1 MRREQVIL
9 ISGCSSGIGRAA
21 AVEADRR
28 GHRVFASARDPQSI
42 ASLGEQSGARIRVL
56 RLDVQ
61 DAASCAAAVQSVLA
75 EAGRLDALVNNAGYA
90 QYGSV
95 EDVSIERW
103 QAQFDVNVFGALRL
117 TQAALP
123 AMRRARSGTIVNVS
137 SVGGKVSIPFAAPY
151 CSAKHALEAIS
162 DALRVEISP
171 FGIRVAVIEPGTIT
185 TRFEERARREA
196 DSFLKGAGP
205 YSPFYAGAEHAMDV
219 DLRKGELPPEAVA
232 RVIVDAIESEQPR
245 TRYPVTLLAR
255 LLIPLRRLLPDR
267 YFDWQMRKML
277 KLPSPPPAAPGDRR
291 RPD

>member
-1 MRREQVIL
+1 VRREQVIL

-21 AVEADRR
+21 AIEAARR
-28 GHRVFASARDPQSI
+28 GHRVFASARDPQTI
-42 ASLGEQSGARIRVL
+42 ASLGEQTGARIRTL

-103 QAQFDVNVFGALRL
+103 QAQFDVNVFGVLRL

-123 AMRRARSGTIVNVS
+123 AMREARSGTIVNVS
-137 SVGGKVSIPFAAPY
+137 SVGGKVSVPFASPY
-151 CSAKHALEAIS
+151 CAAKHALEAIS
-162 DALRVEISP
+162 DALRVEVSP
-171 FGIRVAVIEPGTIT
+171 FGIRVAVIEPGSIT

-205 YSPFYAGAEHAMDV
+205 YSPFYGGAERAMDV
-219 DLRKGELPPEAVA
+219 ELRMGELPPEAVA
-232 RVIVDAIESEQPR
+232 RVIVDAVESQRPR
-245 TRYPVTLLAR
+245 TRYPLTLLSR

-267 YFDWQMRKML
+267 YFDWQMRRML
-277 KLPSPPPAAPGDRR
+277 KLPSSPLPASGKTRPPA
-291 RPD
+291 